1 MVSKYVKCKSFDISG
16 VGRMFKN
23 KKEIFHLEWRG
34 PASSAPTCFP
44 RRPQPTWPAPEHH
57 SELVADH
64 IDNRVA
70 PDEQITNANELN
82 WVID

>member
-44 RRPQPTWPAPEHH
+44 RRPRPTWPAPEHH
-57 SELVADH
+57 NELVAHDH
-64 IDNRVA
+64 TVA
-70 PDEQITNANELN
+70 PDDQITNANELN
-82 WVID
+82 WAVD